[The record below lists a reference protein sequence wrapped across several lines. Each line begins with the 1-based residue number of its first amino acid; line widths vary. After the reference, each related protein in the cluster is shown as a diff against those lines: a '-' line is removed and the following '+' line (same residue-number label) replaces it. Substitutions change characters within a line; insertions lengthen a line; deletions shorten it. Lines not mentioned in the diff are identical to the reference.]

1 MRTRVLRIGLALT
14 LAAIAAGVTGP
25 HWLTRGVFRDVTR
38 VAVAP
43 AQAATAVGL
52 PGSAGVG
59 NAHDRA
65 AAADA
70 YLAPAVLL
78 SFALAMWWLVVYAA
92 ARGSARTVRASGA
105 RGPPRGWR

>member
-1 MRTRVLRIGLALT
+1 MRMRALRIGLALT
-14 LAAIAAGVTGP
+14 LAAVAAGVTGP
-25 HWLTRGVFRDVTR
+25 HWLTRGVFRDVAR

-43 AQAATAVGL
+43 AQAAAAVGL

-70 YLAPAVLL
+70 ALAPAVLL
-78 SFALAMWWLVVYAA
+78 PLAVALWLLLPVA
-92 ARGSARTVRASGA
+92 ARNTSRVVRASGA
-105 RGPPRGWR
+105 RGPPRAWR

>member
-1 MRTRVLRIGLALT
+1 MRTRVVRIGIALT
-14 LAAIAAGVTGP
+14 LAAVAAGVTGP

-43 AQAATAVGL
+43 AQAAATVGL

-65 AAADA
+65 TAADVL
-70 YLAPAVLL
+70 LAPAALL
-78 SFALAMWWLVVYAA
+78 SLAVALWVVLPGTL
-92 ARGSARTVRASGA
+92 RRSGRTVRASGA
-105 RGPPRGWR
+105 RGPPRAWS